1 MISETEYDDVELSE
15 VEVVSEELELPDE
28 LSLLAH
34 EIKNRIKQQNN
45 KIQLKKNFIIVII
58 FFRLPEPHYR
68 YAVKRKNKVS
78 VKKYKE
84 YQQVG
89 KHD

>member
-28 LSLLAH
+28 LSFLAH

-45 KIQLKKNFIIVII
+45 KIQLKKFFIIVII
-58 FFRLPEPHYR
+58 FFQT
-68 YAVKRKNKVS
+68 A
-78 VKKYKE
+78 
-84 YQQVG
+84 
-89 KHD
+89 

>member
-34 EIKNRIKQQNN
+34 EIKNRLKQQNN
-45 KIQLKKNFIIVII
+45 KIILNIFFII
-58 FFRLPEPHYR
+58 
-68 YAVKRKNKVS
+68 
-78 VKKYKE
+78 
-84 YQQVG
+84 
-89 KHD
+89 

>member
-15 VEVVSEELELPDE
+15 VEVVSEVLELPDE

-68 YAVKRKNKVS
+68 YAVKRKNKES

-84 YQQVG
+84 YRQVE

>member
-34 EIKNRIKQQNN
+34 EIKNRLKQQNN
-45 KIQLKKNFIIVII
+45 KIILNI
-58 FFRLPEPHYR
+58 FFIMCTYFFQT
-68 YAVKRKNKVS
+68 A
-78 VKKYKE
+78 
-84 YQQVG
+84 
-89 KHD
+89 